1 VPASVTTAVSTDA
14 ARAQRLAEGRRP
26 LSEYVSESG
35 LQALVLGASKD
46 PNAKVTTL
54 LVSAQTGRPVLVAKA
69 PLTAVAERSVKAEA
83 RLLRELGTLGWDRK
97 FEAVPRVVELVEFE
111 RRTALV
117 MTAVPGTPM
126 TTSYFGWR
134 HTRNPAR
141 VTADFTA
148 AAKWLAALQA
158 ATAQGPAAVDMD
170 GGIGARLADR
180 FSEDEDLEADLDR
193 LAEANGRLSSD
204 TVPRTLVHGDF
215 WCGNLLLEGGH
226 ITGVVDWEAG
236 STSGEP
242 LRDLV
247 RFALAYALYIDRGT
261 KAGRA
266 VAGHPGLVAGTWG
279 AGIAYA
285 IDGTG
290 WFPELFQT
298 FLKRGLERLGA
309 SVERWR
315 DAALA
320 GVAEVAA
327 LADDEAFARRHLEL
341 FRCLS
346 RPEGLR

>member
-1 VPASVTTAVSTDA
+1 MTAVSTDD
-14 ARAQRLAEGRRP
+14 ARARRLAEPRREFSDY
-26 LSEYVSESG
+26 LGESG
-35 LQALVLGASKD
+35 MQVLVLGASKD
-46 PNAKVTTL
+46 PNAKVTTV
-54 LVSAQTGRPVLVAKA
+54 LVSGQTGRPVLVVKA

-83 RLLRELGTLGWDRK
+83 GLLRGLGTLGLHRK
-97 FEAVPRVVELVEFE
+97 FEAIPHVVELVQFE

-117 MTAVPGTPM
+117 MTAVPGAPM
-126 TTSYFGWR
+126 TTSYFAWR
-134 HTRNPAR
+134 HTGNAAR
-141 VTADFTA
+141 VTADFAA

-158 ATAQGPAAVDMD
+158 TTAHGPAAVDMD
-170 GGIGARLADR
+170 GGIVARLANR
-180 FSEDEDLEADLDR
+180 FSEDEELEADLDR
-193 LAEANGRLSSD
+193 LAEMIGRLSTD
-204 TVPRTLVHGDF
+204 TVPRTVVHGDF
-215 WCGNLLLEGGH
+215 WCGNILLENGRV
-226 ITGVVDWEAG
+226 TGVVDWEAG
-236 STSGEP
+236 SMSGEP

-247 RFALAYALYIDRGT
+247 RFALAYALYLDRGS

-266 VAGHPGLVAGTWG
+266 VAGHPGLVAGPWG

-298 FLKRGLERLGA
+298 FLQRGLERLGA

-327 LADDEAFARRHLEL
+327 LADDGAFARRHLEL
-341 FRCLS
+341 FRRLS